1 MRILPDLIHAIV
13 IRDVKFVHAGQM
25 KSPDM
30 ATIYALDSH
39 DYGWNGALWFRDL
52 KHVAQKWG
60 PVF

>member
-39 DYGWNGALWFRDL
+39 DYEWNGALWLRI
-52 KHVAQKWG
+52 
-60 PVF
+60 